1 LELIKARC
9 EKYINDKTG
18 LVLQTVI
25 QPEGCFSNG
34 LALLRFKKGA
44 FYPMK
49 PIKIICFKW
58 KSRRYNMSN
67 IAISA
72 LFSRVIL
79 ALDIRREVEIFEF
92 DPFDPAKIG
101 LTESKDWQKFA
112 DITKNVM
119 CKVL

>member
-1 LELIKARC
+1 
-9 EKYINDKTG
+9 
-18 LVLQTVI
+18 
-25 QPEGCFSNG
+25 
-34 LALLRFKKGA
+34 
-44 FYPMK
+44 
-49 PIKIICFKW
+49 
-58 KSRRYNMSN
+58 MSN